1 MTTVNWADEPE
12 DHDYP
17 AAASYLWL
25 LAPTEAVDR
34 VISALQA
41 APVVAF
47 KAKDVVRAAHLPM
60 LKADNFHVDR
70 DLKKIKDGKT
80 LSPIL
85 LVRGSGEN
93 GTRLVIADGY
103 HRACA
108 VYCNSE
114 DDDIH
119 AKIVDWA

>member
-12 DHDYP
+12 EHDYP
-17 AAASYLWL
+17 AAASYLAL
-25 LAPTEAVDR
+25 IAPIEAVAD
-34 VISALQA
+34 VITALQD
-41 APVVAF
+41 APVVAI

-60 LKADNFHVDR
+60 LKEDNFHVAR
-70 DLKKIKDGKT
+70 DLKKIKDGKA

-85 LVRGSGEN
+85 LVRGSGKT
-93 GTRLVIADGY
+93 GTHLVIADGY

-108 VYCNSE
+108 VYWNGE

-119 AKIVDWA
+119 AKIVDWS